1 MNKKGIKIIIIFLL
15 IVGALVLL
23 YYNFFNKNNKVDD
36 VFIAD
41 SIIDYDYT
49 LYSNKSDL
57 YKSNFKVLK
66 NILSNKSVNYE
77 EYAKTISKLFVIDFY
92 SLDDKITNTDVGGVV
107 FIHPSIRENFIL
119 KAEDTIYKSII
130 SNLDGKRVQVLPE
143 VKDVEV
149 IDFKSEDNKY
159 FSTIKIKY
167 IKDLDYPKEVRVVMV
182 IEDNKIFIVEVE

>member
-1 MNKKGIKIIIIFLL
+1 MNKKGIKIIIFLL

-23 YYNFFNKNNKVDD
+23 YYNFFNKNNKVDE

>member
-23 YYNFFNKNNKVDD
+23 YYNFFNKNNKVDE

-49 LYSNKSDL
+49 LYSNKSDI

-77 EYAKTISKLFVIDFY
+77 EYAKTVSKLFVIDFY

-130 SNLDGKRVQVLPE
+130 SNLDGKRVQALPE

-167 IKDLDYPKEVRVVMV
+167 IKDLDYPKEVRIVMV

>member
-23 YYNFFNKNNKVDD
+23 YYNFFNKNNKVDE

>member
-36 VFIAD
+36 VFIVD

>member
-23 YYNFFNKNNKVDD
+23 YYNFFNKNNKVDE

-77 EYAKTISKLFVIDFY
+77 EYAKTVSKLFVIDFY

>member
-23 YYNFFNKNNKVDD
+23 YYNFFNKNNKVDE

-77 EYAKTISKLFVIDFY
+77 EYAKTVSKLFVIDFY

-130 SNLDGKRVQVLPE
+130 SNLDGKRVQALPE

>member
-1 MNKKGIKIIIIFLL
+1 MNKKGIKIIIFLL

-23 YYNFFNKNNKVDD
+23 YYNFFNKNNKVDE

-77 EYAKTISKLFVIDFY
+77 EYAKTVSKLFVIDFY